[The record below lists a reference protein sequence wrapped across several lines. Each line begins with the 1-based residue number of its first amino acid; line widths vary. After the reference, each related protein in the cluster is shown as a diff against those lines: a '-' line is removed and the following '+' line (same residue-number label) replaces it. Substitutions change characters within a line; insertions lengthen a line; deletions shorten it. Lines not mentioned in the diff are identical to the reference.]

1 MNIEI
6 LEEKEN
12 PLLGRKEIRFR
23 VDYKGKTPGFE
34 EVRNELITKVSA
46 DKNLTIIDSVNS
58 DFGSQSAF
66 AYAKIYKDEKSMKV
80 EPGYRIG
87 KNIEGKKKKETT
99 AEEKPAEAKP
109 AGGEEKPAEE
119 PKPEEKSVEE
129 PKPGEKPVEGAK
141 PEEPKQQEKK
151 EEPKPEEKP
160 AEEPKP
166 EEPKEE
172 AKPGPGPEKKQE
184 EKPA

>member
-23 VDYKGKTPGFE
+23 VDYNGKTPSFE
-34 EVRNELITKVSA
+34 DVRNELIKKVNS
-46 DKNLTIIDSVNS
+46 DKNLTMIDSVNS

-66 AYAKIYKDEKSMKV
+66 AYAKIYKDEKSMMV
-80 EPGYRIG
+80 EPGYRID
-87 KNIEGKKKKETT
+87 KNLEGKKKKEKKPE
-99 AEEKPAEAKP
+99 AEKPAAEAKP
-109 AGGEEKPAEE
+109 AEEKAEKPA
-119 PKPEEKSVEE
+119 
-129 PKPGEKPVEGAK
+129 EGAK
-141 PEEPKQQEKK
+141 PEEPKQEEKK

-160 AEEPKP
+160 AKEKPAEEKPK

-172 AKPGPGPEKKQE
+172 AKPEPEPEKKEE
-184 EKPA
+184 EKPAEVEETKEEKNG